1 MVRSEE
7 WSEERIN
14 SLLESLEP
22 KFQELRAR
30 LQDVV
35 ARPVGGDILNTAAGR
50 LPAAL
55 HLNPSV
61 WGNINAEERKERIKW
76 SYTFITVLLEQIYR
90 TDTAIH
96 DHLLSVLPPQ
106 YLALAKT
113 ISVNKKPSN
122 RSVLLKYFQL
132 VSDSHGVLLH
142 KSKNLDR
149 VETEINAKRL
159 EKKQGLSLKSL
170 QFSSWEGLVQEVTP
184 LIPKN
189 GKGNPSYHLFANT
202 DSVSLV
208 DFGPPNLC
216 LLKATAWLLANF
228 LNSPQ
233 KNVVPH
239 LQKYFPLYCFG
250 VSTFAEFV
258 QVVNP
263 KLASRQR
270 QLVLKGHPGSP
281 ILEMVV
287 LEKADTVQITVVD
300 TEEKVKEALIVL
312 KLQSMLAVDVE
323 GSFEL
328 TERDVWMVQIGL
340 PSVPHAFLFDFLC
353 FDNKKICEAVQS
365 LMENESIV
373 KVFHDARGDVKILHE
388 TLGIRVKNIKDTQ
401 VLHGIARKFQ
411 SIHDPSVQPTNRV
424 GLNTLL
430 QEAQLPV
437 NPLKK
442 EMRKIFEDPAVMLA
456 TWTKRPMID
465 EVKRYAA
472 YDVLYLCPLVEM
484 LEKQINK
491 ASVNMATKLCNQ
503 HASLDEEAQ
512 ESAEQY
518 LSFSQEF
525 QAHHTEQPVQE
536 PLPPLPAFM
545 ANNESLNDED
555 LELLLLQLPNAFA
568 EFVRNV
574 IQEVN
579 LPLLEIKLD
588 AGRPPIL
595 LFAGE
600 PERVYEDYKPLPI
613 IPIVKG
619 FAAFCGIAESDYPSL
634 FTSDNRMGLA
644 STLHRI
650 SCLKS
655 RHGEIIGLTLRIGR
669 HVPSVVGLVLDL
681 VQRVA
686 FEQRNLL
693 LLGAPGKGKTTLLR
707 SVIQA
712 LNLYFQRRV
721 IVVDTSNEIAG
732 DGVVPHPSIGYAR
745 RMHVPDRARQHSVL
759 IRSLILC

>member
-1 MVRSEE
+1 M
-7 WSEERIN
+7 
-14 SLLESLEP
+14 
-22 KFQELRAR
+22 
-30 LQDVV
+30 
-35 ARPVGGDILNTAAGR
+35 G
-50 LPAAL
+50 
-55 HLNPSV
+55 
-61 WGNINAEERKERIKW
+61 
-76 SYTFITVLLEQIYR
+76 
-90 TDTAIH
+90 
-96 DHLLSVLPPQ
+96 
-106 YLALAKT
+106 
-113 ISVNKKPSN
+113 
-122 RSVLLKYFQL
+122 
-132 VSDSHGVLLH
+132 
-142 KSKNLDR
+142 
-149 VETEINAKRL
+149 
-159 EKKQGLSLKSL
+159 
-170 QFSSWEGLVQEVTP
+170 
-184 LIPKN
+184 
-189 GKGNPSYHLFANT
+189 
-202 DSVSLV
+202 
-208 DFGPPNLC
+208 
-216 LLKATAWLLANF
+216 
-228 LNSPQ
+228 
-233 KNVVPH
+233 
-239 LQKYFPLYCFG
+239 
-250 VSTFAEFV
+250 
-258 QVVNP
+258 
-263 KLASRQR
+263 
-270 QLVLKGHPGSP
+270 
-281 ILEMVV
+281 
-287 LEKADTVQITVVD
+287 
-300 TEEKVKEALIVL
+300 
-312 KLQSMLAVDVE
+312 
-323 GSFEL
+323 
-328 TERDVWMVQIGL
+328 
-340 PSVPHAFLFDFLC
+340 
-353 FDNKKICEAVQS
+353 
-365 LMENESIV
+365 
-373 KVFHDARGDVKILHE
+373 
-388 TLGIRVKNIKDTQ
+388 
-401 VLHGIARKFQ
+401 
-411 SIHDPSVQPTNRV
+411 
-424 GLNTLL
+424 
-430 QEAQLPV
+430 
-437 NPLKK
+437 
-442 EMRKIFEDPAVMLA
+442 
-456 TWTKRPMID
+456 MID

-518 LSFSQEF
+518 LSFSQDF
-525 QAHHTEQPVQE
+525 QAYHTEQPVQE
-536 PLPPLPAFM
+536 PMPPLPAFM

-759 IRSLILC
+759 IEAVQNHNPQVIVVDEIGTPHETRAAATIVQRGVAMVGTAHGRDLVSLLHNPELDLLVGGHETLIIGDEEMRMRAKQTGLPKQKLIHQRKIEPIFGQVIEILDWNSYKIYPNTADAVDALLGAKPPCTVEYRSRSADGWTSRTEKYPPKLKENLTTSFQMEKLFRV